1 MCLPSQSS
9 RERPTRLRQGEA
21 GKLRRSIVRVDGRK
35 SEAIDGFVRR
45 GPSAMRKSVY
55 RRCILSVRQAILRF
69 RSGRSNHPI
78 ATDGASVWGWTPCT
92 SVPTGQ
98 TRQRRL
104 RRIRRQPSP
113 QSTKSTM
120 NVGPKRGLQLPL
132 RPTANRFD
140 SGHRRVR
147 SPGDEVLEQEA
158 AHLPNSR
165 KCMKLHE
172 YHGGRLP
179 SARQTVP
186 QLRPLPLRQWT
197 RGLRCPPDMRGSLL
211 RRCPGSRGDHPDRRT

>member
-1 MCLPSQSS
+1 VRVSS
-9 RERPTRLRQGEA
+9 TYLSHCFGAREITGYVSSLAIVPRTANPAATGRGRKA
-21 GKLRRSIVRVDGRK
+21 STKHCACRRSEIG
-35 SEAIDGFVRR
+35 
-45 GPSAMRKSVY
+45 
-55 RRCILSVRQAILRF
+55 RCILSVRQAILRF